1 MLIPALSRQGFWIL
15 LTVLVILKPGFALT
29 RQRTGWRL
37 VGTLIGCAVAFAILR
52 TTNNVSVLFAAMVL
66 STIIGGSLLLIN
78 FMAASAFN
86 TVAVLLAFNFLTPS
100 SFLIIG
106 DRALDTVIGSLI
118 CVGCSY
124 FLPWW
129 EARFMPSL
137 ARAAVSAN
145 REYLRS
151 GLALQAVRAAP
162 VAPDREKALE
172 DADLAWR
179 LARKN
184 VHVAFSNFA
193 EAFYRMMREPRARQK
208 HVAKYNDLMIQCH
221 MLASQIAAIISLGM
235 GTTPLPAPVTGY
247 LREVVPAL
255 TGLADAACPPPLTPA
270 TLAGLPA
277 ELAYPM
283 KQMQKSLQLVQSDI
297 GIVRADPPPV

>member
-1 MLIPALSRQGFWIL
+1 M
-15 LTVLVILKPGFALT
+15 LVILKPGFALT
-29 RQRTGWRL
+29 RQRNGWRL

-66 STIIGGSLLLIN
+66 ATIIGGSLLLIN

-86 TVAVLLAFNFLTPS
+86 TVAVLLAFHFLTPS
-100 SFLIIG
+100 SFLVIG

-137 ARAAVSAN
+137 ARAAVAAN
-145 REYLRS
+145 REYLRA
-151 GLALQAVRAAP
+151 GLALQATRATPAAAP
-162 VAPDREKALE
+162 DHEKNLE
-172 DADLAWR
+172 QADLAWR

-184 VHVAFSNFA
+184 VQVAFSNFA
-193 EAFYRMMREPRARQK
+193 EAFYRMMREPRTRQK

-221 MLASQIAAIISLGM
+221 MLASQISAIISLGM
-235 GTTPLPAPVTGY
+235 GTNPLPAPVAGY
-247 LREVVPAL
+247 LKEVVPAL
-255 TGLADAACPPPLTPA
+255 TGLADAASPPPLTQA
-270 TLAGLPA
+270 ILEGLPA

-283 KQMQKSLQLVQSDI
+283 RQMQKSLQLVQSDI
-297 GIVRADPPPV
+297 GVVRADPPPA